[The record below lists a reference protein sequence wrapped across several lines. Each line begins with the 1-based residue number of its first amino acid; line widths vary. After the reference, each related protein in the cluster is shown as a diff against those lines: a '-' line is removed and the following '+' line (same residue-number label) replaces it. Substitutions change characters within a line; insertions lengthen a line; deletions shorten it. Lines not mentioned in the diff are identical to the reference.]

1 MQARIGS
8 AVEKKEDFDT
18 KFKKKLKIAG
28 KSFDFLAV
36 EI

>member
-1 MQARIGS
+1 MRARIGS
-8 AVEKKEDFDT
+8 AVEKKENFDT
-18 KFKKKLKIAG
+18 KFKKKLKITE